1 MEKVKRYRQILQE
14 VLTEYSLDKSGFQQP
29 KEVETQLLFDTQ
41 NDHYQVLRVG
51 WRKEKQVFLVIF
63 HFDIKDEKIWLQQNV
78 TDYDIVGDLEARGI
92 PKSDIVLA
100 FHSPH
105 MRPFT
110 GYAVA

>member
-1 MEKVKRYRQILQE
+1 MEKINQYRQILKD
-14 VLTEYSLDKSGFQQP
+14 VLSEFTKSRSTNTQVTD
-29 KEVETQLLFDTQ
+29 VETQLLIDTE

-51 WRKEKQVFLVIF
+51 WRNRAQVFLVVF
-63 HFDIKDEKIWLQQNV
+63 HFDIKNDKIWLQQNAS
-78 TDYDIVGDLEARGI
+78 DYDIVGDLEERGI

-100 FHSPH
+100 FHSPQ

>member
-1 MEKVKRYRQILQE
+1 MEKVNRYRQILKD
-14 VLTEYSLDKSGFQQP
+14 VLTEFTIQRRSNTPQTD
-29 KEVETQLLFDTQ
+29 VETQLLFDNQ

-51 WRKEKQVFLVIF
+51 WRNRAQVFLVIF
-63 HFDIKDEKIWLQQNV
+63 HFDIKNEKIWLQQNV
-78 TDYDIVGDLEARGI
+78 SDYDIVGDLEARGI

-100 FHSPH
+100 FHSPQ

>member
-1 MEKVKRYRQILQE
+1 MEKVNQYRQILKN
-14 VLTEYSLDKSGFQQP
+14 VLTEYALDRSGNTQP
-29 KEVETQLLFDTQ
+29 KEVETQLLFDSQ

-51 WRKEKQVFLVIF
+51 WRKQKQVFLVVF
-63 HFDIKDEKIWLQQNV
+63 HFDIKNDKIWLQQNV
-78 TDYDIVGDLEARGI
+78 TDYDIVGDLEAQGI

-100 FHSPH
+100 FHSPQ

>member
-1 MEKVKRYRQILQE
+1 MEKVNQYRQILKD
-14 VLTEYSLDKSGFQQP
+14 VLTNYTLDKSGYPQP
-29 KEVETQLLFDTQ
+29 NDVETQLLFDNQ

-51 WRKEKQVFLVIF
+51 WRNRTQVFLVIF
-63 HFDIKDEKIWLQQNV
+63 HFDIKDGKIWLQQNV
-78 TDYDIVGDLEARGI
+78 SDYDIVGDLEAQGI

-100 FHSPH
+100 FHSPQ

>member
-1 MEKVKRYRQILQE
+1 MEKINNYRQILKDA
-14 VLTEYSLDKSGFQQP
+14 LTNYTLERSGQTQP
-29 KEVETQLLFDTQ
+29 NEVETQLLFDTQ

-51 WRKEKQVFLVIF
+51 WRNKVQVFIVVF
-63 HFDIKDEKIWLQQNV
+63 HFDIKNGKIWLQYNAS
-78 TDYDIVGDLEARGI
+78 DYDILSDLEALGV

-100 FHSPH
+100 FHSPQ

>member
-1 MEKVKRYRQILQE
+1 MEKVDQYRQIIQE
-14 VLTEYSLDKSGFQQP
+14 VLTDFT
-29 KEVETQLLFDTQ
+29 KERSRYPHASDVETQLVFDSQ

-51 WRKEKQVFLVIF
+51 WRNRAQVFLVVF
-63 HFDIKDEKIWLQQNV
+63 HFDIKNGKVWLQQNAS
-78 TDYDIVGDLEARGI
+78 DYDIIGDLEARGI

-100 FHSPH
+100 FHSPQ

>member
-1 MEKVKRYRQILQE
+1 MEKVDQYRQILKE
-14 VLTEYSLDKSGFQQP
+14 VLTDFTKARTRNQP
-29 KEVETQLLFDTQ
+29 SSDVETQLIFDEH

-51 WRKEKQVFLVIF
+51 WRNRVQVFLVIF
-63 HFDIKDEKIWLQQNV
+63 HFDIKNEKIWLQQNV
-78 TDYDIVGDLEARGI
+78 SDYDIIGDLEAKGI

-100 FHSPH
+100 FHSPQ